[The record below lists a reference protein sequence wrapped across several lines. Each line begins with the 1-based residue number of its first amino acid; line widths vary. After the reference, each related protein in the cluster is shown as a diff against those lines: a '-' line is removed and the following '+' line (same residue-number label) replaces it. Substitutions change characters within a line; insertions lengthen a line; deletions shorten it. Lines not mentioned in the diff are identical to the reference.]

1 MTRPGP
7 LLLATFL
14 AAPAL
19 AAPPPDPA
27 VAVAVAVPA
36 TASRVAD
43 GTAGLNEETWQT
55 VPAVA
60 DFVQREPAEGGAPSQ
75 RTEFRIA
82 YDASRLYVKVRAFD
96 SDPDR
101 IVGFLS
107 RRDADSP
114 ADWIRVLIDSYHDKR
129 TAYEF
134 AVNPSGVKQDRYW
147 YNDNNRD
154 DSWDAVWDVDVARDA
169 LGWTAEFRIPFSQLR
184 FNPRESNTFGLAVSR
199 QIARLAET
207 STWPLLARSAPGYVS
222 SFGELR
228 GLSMM
233 QSPKRLEAAPYTLA
247 GFTNQPTGGNP
258 LLKASAPSGAVGA
271 DIKYALTPGLTLT
284 ATINPDFGQVEA
296 DPAVVNLSAFETFFS
311 ERRPFFVEGSGNFR
325 YETDC
330 DGDCSGLFYSR
341 RIGRAPQGA
350 GDLPGGDDTYTDS
363 PLQSTILGAAK
374 LTGRVGRF
382 SVGVLHA
389 VTQQEAATVLAGGL
403 RSRHAVE
410 PLTDYSVGRV
420 RREFANQSSLGV
432 IFTATNRRLPSAI
445 DFLPGSAYASGIDG
459 DWRFKGDYSLK
470 GYLAGSSIQGS
481 PEAVTRIQE
490 NSRHYFQRPG
500 SPVALDGART
510 SLRGGAGQIMIQ
522 KIAGQRV
529 RGNFIVGFKSPGYD
543 TNDLGFMRRADQRS
557 MNSWLQIR
565 SDTPSR
571 WIRTRN
577 INFNQ
582 WAQWN
587 SSGDRLNSGQNVNSH
602 WTFVNNWRTGGGFN
616 MNQDIVDDR
625 VTRGG
630 PAAIVE
636 GMRSAWYYMA
646 TDDRRPVAFFYDGGL
661 GRNGRGGGY
670 HDIMPGVTLRPMSAL
685 HINAQLRFSRRID
698 DSQWVDTVT
707 DTADRSIFAHLEQT
721 TVSLTGRI
729 NYTVTPD
736 LSIQIYAAPFLSGG
750 DYSGF
755 KQLAAPREADYDLR
769 YAPFAY
775 EDNPDF
781 NYRSFRTTNVLR
793 WEYKPGSTLFV
804 VWQQAREE
812 TVETGDFRFGQNF
825 ADMFRAPGRNV
836 FLVKLAYWLNY

>member
-1 MTRPGP
+1 MARPCALLIA
-7 LLLATFL
+7 LLLATSVQ
-14 AAPAL
+14 
-19 AAPPPDPA
+19 AAPPAATA
-27 VAVAVAVPA
+27 VAIAVAVPA
-36 TASRVAD
+36 TASRVPD
-43 GTAGLNEETWQT
+43 GSAGLDEETWQS
-55 VPAVA
+55 VPPIA
-60 DFVQREPAEGGAPSQ
+60 DFVQREPEEGGTPSQ

-82 YDASRLYVKVRAFD
+82 YDASTLYVNVRAFD
-96 SDPDR
+96 SEPDK
-101 IVGFLS
+101 IVGYLS

-114 ADWIRVLIDSYHDKR
+114 ADWLRVLIDSYHDKR

-147 YNDNNRD
+147 YNDNSRD
-154 DSWDAVWDVDVARDA
+154 DSWDAVWDVEVVRDA

-222 SFGELR
+222 SFGELS
-228 GLSMM
+228 GLAMM
-233 QSPKRLEAAPYTLA
+233 QSPKRLEASPYTLG
-247 GFTNQPTGGNP
+247 GFTRQPTDGNP
-258 LLKASAPSGAVGA
+258 LVKASAPSGAIGA

-350 GDLPGGDDTYTDS
+350 GDLPDGDDTYTDS

-374 LTGRVGRF
+374 LTGRAGRF
-382 SVGVLHA
+382 SMGVLHA
-389 VTQQEAATVLAGGL
+389 VTQPEEASVLIDGA
-403 RSRHAVE
+403 RSTHPVE
-410 PLTDYSVGRV
+410 PLTNYSVGRL
-420 RREFANQSSLGV
+420 RREFADQSSFGF
-432 IFTATNRRLPSAI
+432 IFTATNRRLPREI
-445 DFLPGSAYASGIDG
+445 DFLPGSAYTGGIDG
-459 DWRFKGDYSLK
+459 DWRFKTYYGLK
-470 GYLAGSSIQGS
+470 GYLAGSSVQGS
-481 PEAVTRIQE
+481 SEAITRIQE

-500 SPVALDGART
+500 SPVALDESRT
-510 SLRGGAGQIMIQ
+510 SLRGAAGQIMFQ

-529 RGNFIVGFKSPGYD
+529 RGNFIVGFKTPGYD
-543 TNDLGFMRRADQRS
+543 TSDLGFMRRADQRTV
-557 MNSWLQIR
+557 NGWVQIR
-565 SDTPSR
+565 SDKPSR
-571 WIRTRN
+571 LIRTKN
-577 INFNQ
+577 VNFNY
-582 WAQWN
+582 WSKWN
-587 SSGDRLNSGQNVNSH
+587 SNGDRLENGGNINSH
-602 WTFVNNWRTGGGFN
+602 WTFVNNWRVGGGFN
-616 MNQDIVDDR
+616 VNDDVVDDR

-630 PAAIVE
+630 PAALVE
-636 GMRSAWYYMA
+636 GRTSAWYYMA
-646 TDDRRPVAFFYDGGL
+646 TDERRAVTFFYDGGW
-661 GRNGRGGGY
+661 GSNRRGGGY
-670 HDIMPGVTLRPMSAL
+670 HDIMPGVTLRPLAAL
-685 HINAQLRFSRRID
+685 HINAQLRYSRNTE

-707 DTADRSIFAHLEQT
+707 DAVDRSIFAHLKQT

-755 KQLAAPREADYDLR
+755 KQLGEPLADYSRR
-769 YAPFAY
+769 YSPFDY
-775 EDNPDF
+775 DDNPDF

-812 TVETGDFRFGQNF
+812 TVETGEFRLGQNLG
-825 ADMFRAPGRNV
+825 DLFRAPGRNV